1 VNNRIRPIGGSLN
14 MDLDTLALKFI
25 LSYPVDT
32 VIVTTTSVEELIK
45 YADTSD
51 DNYLPNDVIKLL
63 EKLYNEFTN
72 ILVKNPSSS
81 SL

>member
-1 VNNRIRPIGGSLN
+1 

-51 DNYLPNDVIKLL
+51 DNYLPSDVIRLL
-63 EKLYNEFTN
+63 EGLYGEFMS
-72 ILVKNPSSS
+72 ILVKNPSS
-81 SL
+81 

>member
-1 VNNRIRPIGGSLN
+1 
-14 MDLDTLALKFI
+14 
-25 LSYPVDT
+25 
-32 VIVTTTSVEELIK
+32 VEELIK

-72 ILVKNPSSS
+72 ILVKNPSS
-81 SL
+81 

>member
-1 VNNRIRPIGGSLN
+1 

-72 ILVKNPSSS
+72 ILVKNPSS
-81 SL
+81 